1 MPAPPINTIYIPT
14 IPPPTPAPSPG
25 PPSPP
30 FFLDSAP
37 ASPPHTPS
45 STASSL
51 PSPSSPG
58 SGVGAGVSGLG
69 FDLSGVDL
77 ASLPPEVL
85 SLLASAPHNPSNPA
99 GSNPNANAN
108 GTLYN
113 GSSTTTLPSSSTP
126 PIRRTLL
133 TALLSTCTPAELLFI
148 STLIAPRLKRDFLST
163 LPAEL
168 SLHILSFIDDPKT
181 LGRAGRVC
189 RRWGVLCQEEGVWRG
204 MCGRWGYGVPR
215 AVGRGR
221 GEGKEEGGR
230 DGEGKGGEEGEGGG
244 CGYGERRREEPLEEM
259 EAYANFP
266 MDPALEWL
274 ITKRREELA
283 PEGKGKGKGRDL
295 REREPGYA
303 DEETRGSSYKEHFRR
318 CYVTM
323 TNWRQGGTLLRSHR
337 IPPSI
342 SSPSHLPAPVP
353 SLSSQHPSHP
363 QPLNTPL
370 HPPPLNHPQPQ
381 PQLQR
386 AAPEGPVTVTSLAL
400 NADWV
405 VLGLASSQV
414 QVYSARTG
422 VLAKTLVGHELG
434 VWSVGVVGKGGWMDA
449 RGEGGVESKDTEERG
464 GKEGESES
472 GSREGSG
479 EREDGGKEGSREER
493 RRRRRSSEAAEAST
507 NSRRAPERRT
517 SEGSARTGERRER
530 RDGERRERRSAGRN
544 GTGTGM
550 GGGGTER
557 RGSLEHLVPA
567 SLRVAIGLD
576 RVGCESG
583 SSSDSTEGSGS
594 GGGGKE
600 ASGSG
605 SGGGKEGGRGKEA
618 RRKYS
623 DMTNSS
629 AGWGQPGSI
638 VVSGGCDKVV
648 MVWDVQTGHCIYR
661 LSGHTSTIR
670 CLRTVPHR
678 PLAVSGSRDTTL
690 RVWNLLRGRCERVLR
705 GHTGSVRC
713 VSDVVGGRVVSGSYD
728 ATCRGER
735 ERERGIGILIG
746 KDVWDIDTGECVRVL
761 EGHFHQ
767 VYSVAFLGGVVASGG
782 LDTTVR
788 VWDVETGH
796 CIALLQGHTALVCQ
810 LQLSPS
816 LLITGGSD
824 GRVITFSLKTLS
836 VRHRIAAHDCSVTS
850 LQFVGGFGEGEDWDG
865 EGGRIRD
872 AAEESERDEDVDD
885 EDEEED
891 EDGEEGGEG
900 RMGRKDRFIVTGG
913 NDGRVRLYE
922 VGSGRYVRDVGEGG
936 ETVWRV
942 VVGWGVCVVVLR
954 RAGRTVV
961 EVWSMRG

>member
-37 ASPPHTPS
+37 ASPPHTPA

-51 PSPSSPG
+51 PSPTSPG
-58 SGVGAGVSGLG
+58 GSVGAGLG
-69 FDLSGVDL
+69 FDLSRVDL

-85 SLLASAPHNPSNPA
+85 SLLASAPNNPA
-99 GSNPNANAN
+99 STLNAGVSNN
-108 GTLYN
+108 YN
-113 GSSTTTLPSSSTP
+113 NTNNTTTASTTTTP

-133 TALLSTCTPAELLFI
+133 TALLSTCSPAELLFI

-168 SLHILSFIDDPKT
+168 SLHILSFIEDPRT

-189 RRWGVLCQEEGVWRG
+189 RRWGVLCREEGVWRG

-215 AVGRGR
+215 GRGV
-221 GEGKEEGGR
+221 GR
-230 DGEGKGGEEGEGGG
+230 DGVRGMLRGGKERRGMRVKERGKRGVGGMGGMGRGGG
-244 CGYGERRREEPLEEM
+244 RSRWRRWRL
-259 EAYANFP
+259 
-266 MDPALEWL
+266 
-274 ITKRREELA
+274 
-283 PEGKGKGKGRDL
+283 
-295 REREPGYA
+295 
-303 DEETRGSSYKEHFRR
+303 
-318 CYVTM
+318 

-353 SLSSQHPSHP
+353 SLSSHPHP
-363 QPLNTPL
+363 QPLNAPL
-370 HPPPLNHPQPQ
+370 HPPPLTHPQPQ

-434 VWSVGVVGKGGWMDA
+434 VWS
-449 RGEGGVESKDTEERG
+449 
-464 GKEGESES
+464 
-472 GSREGSG
+472 
-479 EREDGGKEGSREER
+479 
-493 RRRRRSSEAAEAST
+493 
-507 NSRRAPERRT
+507 
-517 SEGSARTGERRER
+517 
-530 RDGERRERRSAGRN
+530 
-544 GTGTGM
+544 
-550 GGGGTER
+550 
-557 RGSLEHLVPA
+557 
-567 SLRVAIGLD
+567 
-576 RVGCESG
+576 
-583 SSSDSTEGSGS
+583 
-594 GGGGKE
+594 
-600 ASGSG
+600 
-605 SGGGKEGGRGKEA
+605 
-618 RRKYS
+618 
-623 DMTNSS
+623 
-629 AGWGQPGSI
+629 PGSI

-678 PLAVSGSRDTTL
+678 PLAVSGSRDTIL

-728 ATCRGER
+728 ATCR
-735 ERERGIGILIG
+735 
-746 KDVWDIDTGECVRVL
+746 VWDIDTGECVRVL

-850 LQFVGGFGEGEDWDG
+850 LQF
-865 EGGRIRD
+865 
-872 AAEESERDEDVDD
+872 
-885 EDEEED
+885 
-891 EDGEEGGEG
+891 
-900 RMGRKDRFIVTGG
+900 DRFIVTGG